1 MGLLYGKRRTIVFP
15 LSRRRGLLSS
25 TITLTISLSK
35 ISETRVEDGK
45 NWQTY
50 LRCGAGKRAS
60 SFLDARTDEGL
71 RIDRSQIERGLVI
84 ELHTH
89 SLTRVLS
96 RYQAS

>member
-1 MGLLYGKRRTIVFP
+1 MFH

-25 TITLTISLSK
+25 TITLTISPSK
-35 ISETRVEDGK
+35 ISETRVEDGT
-45 NWQTY
+45 NWQIY
-50 LRCGAGKRAS
+50 LRCGAGKRTS
-60 SFLDARTDEGL
+60 SFLGARTNERL
-71 RIDRSQIERGLVI
+71 RIDRSRIERGLVI